1 MIVIACQP
9 DVRNIF
15 ISIIIIIIS
24 YLIKACTCHVIQ
36 SVHHKIVISYIK
48 LLIKIKTSDIPK
60 K

>member
-15 ISIIIIIIS
+15 ISIIIIIS

-48 LLIKIKTSDIPK
+48 LLIEIKISDIPK